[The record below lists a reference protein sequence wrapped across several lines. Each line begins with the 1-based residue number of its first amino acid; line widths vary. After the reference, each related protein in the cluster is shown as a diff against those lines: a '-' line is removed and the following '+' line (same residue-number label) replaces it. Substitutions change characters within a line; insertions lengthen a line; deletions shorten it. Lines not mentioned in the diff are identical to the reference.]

1 MEYAKEFI
9 DSFKSCQVRGEEFL
23 DKNLM
28 NGKEGLKL
36 EPGKQYIKYGFQTSN
51 ETTKLYQEADYKL
64 VREYYNSIHNC
75 SMGWFHNDNRPY
87 RASAP
92 AEQHHPD
99 RHNIRVF
106 KQFYAAGADLV
117 TVEELK

>member
-9 DSFKSCQVRGEEFL
+9 DSFKSCRVRGEEFL
-23 DKNLM
+23 DKNMM

-51 ETTKLYQEADYKL
+51 ETTTLYQEADYKL
-64 VREYYNSIHNC
+64 VKEYYNSIHNC
-75 SMGWFHNDNRPY
+75 SMGWLHIDN
-87 RASAP
+87 
-92 AEQHHPD
+92 HPD